1 MSVLPPALDKL
12 ASLLARLPGIGERS
26 ATRLAF
32 HVLSEPPSY
41 AEALSQALADLS
53 ASVGFCE
60 DCHNIAEASLCRVCR
75 DAGRDAKTLCVVEGI
90 SDLMAIERTGS
101 YRGHYHVLH
110 GVLAPLKGIGP
121 SQLRLSNLKS
131 RLEDEGVSEVIVA
144 TSTGVEGEATALY
157 LARLLAPSKVSLS
170 RIATGIPHGGDL
182 EYIDATTLGRALD
195 GRRPLDL

>member
-1 MSVLPPALDKL
+1 VSVLPPALDKL

-32 HVLSEPPSY
+32 HVLSEPPGY

-60 DCHNIAEASLCRVCR
+60 ACHNIAEASLCRVCR
-75 DAGRDAKTLCVVEGI
+75 DAGRDAHTLCVVEGI

-131 RLEDEGVSEVIVA
+131 RLVDEGVTEVIVA